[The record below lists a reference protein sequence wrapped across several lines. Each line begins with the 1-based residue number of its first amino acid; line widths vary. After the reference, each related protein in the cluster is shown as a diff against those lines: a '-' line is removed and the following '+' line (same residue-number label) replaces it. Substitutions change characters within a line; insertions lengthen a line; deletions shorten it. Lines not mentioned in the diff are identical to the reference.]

1 MKFLVDE
8 QLPYLLADWLQ
19 AKGHDAIHVSALVAS
34 NRIPDNYICERSM
47 AEERI
52 VITKDVD
59 FLNTYLVK
67 KQPYKLVYVT
77 TGNLR
82 NRSLLDLFRAF
93 FNQLLHEL
101 ETADVIEMNQ
111 FLVKVWF

>member
-1 MKFLVDE
+1 MRFLVDE
-8 QLPYLLADWLQ
+8 QLPVLLADWFQ
-19 AKGHDAIHVSALVAS
+19 SKGHDTIHVSALMTNAHVS
-34 NRIPDNYICERSM
+34 DNDICERSM
-47 AEERI
+47 AEERV

-82 NRSLLDLFRAF
+82 NRPLLDLFRSSLE
-93 FNQLLHEL
+93 QLLSEL
-101 ETADVIEMNQ
+101 ENAQVIELNQ
-111 FLVKVWF
+111 HLMKIWF

>member
-8 QLPYLLADWLQ
+8 QLPHLLSEWLQ
-19 AKGHDAIHVSALVAS
+19 SKGYDALHASALLT
-34 NRIPDNYICERSM
+34 NTRIADEYICERSM
-47 AEERI
+47 SEERI

-67 KQPYKLVYVT
+67 RQPYKLVYIT

-82 NRSLLDLFRAF
+82 NRLLLDLFRVSLH
-93 FNQLLHEL
+93 QLIQEL
-101 ETADVIEMNQ
+101 ESANVIELNQ
-111 FLVKVWF
+111 QYMKVWF

>member
-1 MKFLVDE
+1 
-8 QLPYLLADWLQ
+8 
-19 AKGHDAIHVSALVAS
+19 
-34 NRIPDNYICERSM
+34 M
-47 AEERI
+47 AEKRV

-82 NRSLLDLFRAF
+82 NRPLLDLFRSSLE
-93 FNQLLHEL
+93 QLLSEL
-101 ETADVIEMNQ
+101 ENAQVIELNQ
-111 FLVKVWF
+111 HLMKVWF